1 MKKLIIFNI
10 IFLSCFVWY
19 SFANMKDNFFCTIT
33 PWSITVTLER
43 QKNYKCSQYTKVL
56 SQAINKEYKDVLDI
70 QNIIKQWYDI
80 EFWTGIRENKRD
92 KIKKM
97 LIVKEQIED
106 AVLNFDDNLFI
117 KIKEYLIF
125 STSPYQLKYKKL
137 LKPLIH
143 IENERNL
150 SWSVRNMISLM
161 QEQIQIVDNI
171 IISTDYD
178 TLMKNF
184 NRYVYL
190 KKQIEWK

>member
-1 MKKLIIFNI
+1 MRKFIVVNI
-10 IFLSCFVWY
+10 VFVLFFLGY
-19 SFANMKDNFFCTIT
+19 SFANMKDNFFCTIS
-33 PWSITVTLER
+33 PGSITVTLER
-43 QKNYKCSQYTKVL
+43 QNNYKCSQYTKVL
-56 SQAINKEYKDVLDI
+56 SQAINKEYKDVLEI

-80 EFWTGIRENKRD
+80 EFWTSIRENKRE

-97 LIVKEQIED
+97 LIVKNQIED
-106 AVLNFDDNLFI
+106 AVMNFDDNLFW

-125 STSPYQLKYKKL
+125 SSSPYQLKYKKL
-137 LKPLIH
+137 LKPLNY

-161 QEQIQIVDNI
+161 QEQIQVIDNI
-171 IISTDYD
+171 IMSQDYD